1 MEFNN
6 VQKYTLL
13 NSIKYILFLLYFL
26 WRYNENERNIYKK
39 SRKIKTGVIN
49 NENVKYK
56 AQLSE
61 LARIYKMDRRTI
73 TKYNNGYC
81 RENIKNNKKIKI
93 R

>member
-56 AQLSE
+56 AQLFRVS
-61 LARIYKMDRRTI
+61 K
-73 TKYNNGYC
+73 
-81 RENIKNNKKIKI
+81 NI
-93 R
+93 